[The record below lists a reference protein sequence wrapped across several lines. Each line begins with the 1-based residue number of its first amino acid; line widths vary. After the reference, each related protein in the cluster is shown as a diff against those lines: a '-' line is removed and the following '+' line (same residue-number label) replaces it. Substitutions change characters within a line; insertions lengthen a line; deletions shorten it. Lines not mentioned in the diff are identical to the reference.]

1 MENEE
6 PGGDDGNS
14 RESTSSSG
22 GGKGYSSGDVDH
34 LEVTWVNNS
43 NAAAGDNDST
53 SESPE
58 AEESSMT
65 SPEAGG
71 IQALSLS
78 SNNSSSGSSGSNN
91 SSGSNSSGRSSESSG
106 SSSSSGNSSSSPGG
120 ELPKGEA
127 HRLNTSLSGKYWKN
141 DDTCPSRTRS
151 GGQELES
158 DHAPRSSHAMMAKI
172 QEVECESKIGE
183 YEFDDLLNLVS
194 VPKPLNHS
202 APVEKK
208 QAEMDFNGDIFSLMS
223 SVVDVNPNGIA
234 LDTAKTDGKSES
246 CMPSVPVSK
255 AEIPPVS
262 LAAMYKSRHRAAWAM
277 ATDAELKGLQESK
290 TFTVLDSLPKGE
302 KAVGSRWV
310 LPTRLTRM
318 ETSSSLRRGS
328 SQKG

>member
-1 MENEE
+1 M
-6 PGGDDGNS
+6 
-14 RESTSSSG
+14 
-22 GGKGYSSGDVDH
+22 V
-34 LEVTWVNNS
+34 
-43 NAAAGDNDST
+43 
-53 SESPE
+53 
-58 AEESSMT
+58 

-71 IQALSLS
+71 IQALSPS
-78 SNNSSSGSSGSNN
+78 SNNSSSGSSGSSGSNN
-91 SSGSNSSGRSSESSG
+91 SSGSNSSGSSSDSSG
-106 SSSSSGNSSSSPGG
+106 SSSSSSSSSSSNPGG

-141 DDTCPSRTRS
+141 DDTFPSRTRS

-208 QAEMDFNGDIFSLMS
+208 QAEMDFNSYIFSLMS
-223 SVVDVNPNGIA
+223 SVVDVDPNGIA

-246 CMPSVPVSK
+246 CMLSDQVSK
-255 AEIPPVS
+255 AEILPVS
-262 LAAMYKSRHRAAWAM
+262 VAAMYKSRHRAAWEM
-277 ATDAELKGLQESK
+277 AIDAKIKGLQESK
-290 TFTVLDSLPKGE
+290 TFTILDSLPKGE

-310 LPTRLTRM
+310 FAYKTDKDGNIIKPKARLVAKGFMQREGVDFFRTSAPTPAAASVKAVMAVSNQL
-318 ETSSSLRRGS
+318 G
-328 SQKG
+328 